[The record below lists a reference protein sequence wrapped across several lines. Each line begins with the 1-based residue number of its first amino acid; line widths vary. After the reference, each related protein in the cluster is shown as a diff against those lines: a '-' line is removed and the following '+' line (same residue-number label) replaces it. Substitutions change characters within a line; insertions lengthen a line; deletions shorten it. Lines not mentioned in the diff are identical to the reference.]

1 MRSSALKELL
11 SLARSEVE
19 SMNIQKLPYTS
30 YVELVQK
37 VVSKIL
43 SEVEFA
49 DNDVLKGL
57 EKTVR
62 NAVCTL
68 IQTRISK
75 ILRHLAENREV
86 DEDKLLSE
94 EKKILDVVKKIEFRK
109 VIEKKIALVLFKKSF
124 PTIYSTTL
132 KYLGPFSRFDLAVLP
147 IEDVRELSEKGIVE
161 KFEI

>member
-132 KYLGPFSRFDLAVLP
+132 KYLGPFSRFDLD
-147 IEDVRELSEKGIVE
+147 I
-161 KFEI
+161 